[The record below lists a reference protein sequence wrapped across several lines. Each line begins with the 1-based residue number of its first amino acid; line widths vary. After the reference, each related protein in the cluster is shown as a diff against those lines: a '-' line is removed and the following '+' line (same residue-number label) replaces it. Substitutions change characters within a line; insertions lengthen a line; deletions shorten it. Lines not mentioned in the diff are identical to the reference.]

1 VLVTACLALV
11 LAGLALRR
19 VPLLGVVAALVLA
32 SMLVHAVFVAK
43 PRYALP
49 VLPLL
54 IVGGVVAAATL
65 RTRPQ
70 PPTVS
75 S

>member
-1 VLVTACLALV
+1 MLVAQ
-11 LAGLALRR
+11 
-19 VPLLGVVAALVLA
+19 

-54 IVGGVVAAATL
+54 IVGGVVAAAPL
-65 RTRPQ
+65 AAAHLGARRPQ
-70 PPTVS
+70 PRTVAS
-75 S
+75 